1 LNEWFSSLHNAAAVA
16 NSSTLSQKVNGFAA
30 VLVNLHTTRRKIL
43 SFKLPP
49 KMHQRQASNKQ
60 KYRTNLKAK
69 QRSLSKHVKVSMN
82 LKFLIQFVLCFETE

>member
-16 NSSTLSQKVNGFAA
+16 NSSTLLQKVNGFAA

-43 SFKLPP
+43 SLKLP
-49 KMHQRQASNKQ
+49 KMHQGQASNKQ

-82 LKFLIQFVLCFETE
+82 LKFLLQFVLCFETE